1 MEALSSKAT
10 QPDVSLQL
18 LLFIDRRPGST
29 EQVRKIREH
38 LNKLKLN
45 YPSDYPV
52 VLDIVD
58 VGEQPYLAE
67 HFKLI
72 ATPALVKLSPD
83 PRQTLAGSNIQE
95 LLSQWWPRWLKAL
108 DENQTQWQR
117 EQASS
122 SRSLI
127 NGVAES
133 AEIIKLSDQIFQLK
147 REQEELKSQ
156 IQFKDRILAM
166 LAHDLRNPLTAA
178 SLAVETLDMGYDI
191 ETGWN
196 SRLTPKLIAQLLKHA
211 RTQTRTID
219 RMITDILQIARGT
232 AAEIHIKPHEL
243 NLQQLC
249 LSVIQDFEN
258 KLRDKDLRLDTD
270 LPEDLPSV
278 HADLERV
285 RQVVTNLI
293 DNAIKYTPAGGQI
306 HLSTLHRTTQKV
318 QVSICDTGPGIPE
331 ENKER
336 VFEDSFRL
344 ERDASKD
351 GYGIGLSLCKR
362 IVCAH
367 YGQIWVDSVAGQG
380 SCFHFTLPVY
390 RQ

>member
-1 MEALSSKAT
+1 MEALSSKAI

-29 EQVRKIREH
+29 EQVRKIRDH
-38 LNKLKLN
+38 LNRLKSD

-83 PRQTLAGSNIQE
+83 PRQTLAGSNIQD
-95 LLSQWWPRWLKAL
+95 LLNQWWPRWIKAL
-108 DENQTQWQR
+108 DENQTQRQR
-117 EQASS
+117 EQANSA
-122 SRSLI
+122 RSQI

-147 REQEELKSQ
+147 REQEELKAQ
-156 IQFKDRILAM
+156 LQFKDRILAM

-178 SLAVETLDMGYDI
+178 SLAVETLDMGYGI

-243 NLQQLC
+243 SLQQLC

-258 KLRDKDLRLDTD
+258 KLQDKDLTLDTD

-278 HADLERV
+278 YADSERV
-285 RQVVTNLI
+285 RQVITNLI
-293 DNAIKYTPAGGQI
+293 DNAIKYTPASGQI

-336 VFEDSFRL
+336 IFEDSFRL

-367 YGQIWVDSVAGQG
+367 YGQIWVDSVPGQG

>member
-18 LLFIDRRPGST
+18 LLFIDRRPGSM
-29 EQVRKIREH
+29 EQVRQIRDH
-38 LNKLKLN
+38 LNTLK
-45 YPSDYPV
+45 SDYPV
-52 VLDIVD
+52 VLDIID

-83 PRQTLAGSNIQE
+83 PRQTLAGSNIRD
-95 LLSQWWPRWLKAL
+95 LLNQWWPRWIKAL
-108 DENQTQWQR
+108 DENQTQRQR
-117 EQASS
+117 EQANNA
-122 SRSLI
+122 RSQV

-133 AEIIKLSDQIFQLK
+133 AEIIQLSDQIFQLK
-147 REQEELKSQ
+147 REQEELKAQ
-156 IQFKDRILAM
+156 LQFKDRILAM

-232 AAEIHIKPHEL
+232 AAEIHIKPQEL
-243 NLQQLC
+243 SLQQLC

-258 KLRDKDLRLDTD
+258 KLQDKDLTLDTD

-278 HADLERV
+278 HADSERV
-285 RQVVTNLI
+285 RQVITNLI

-336 VFEDSFRL
+336 IFEDSFRL
-344 ERDASKD
+344 ARDASKD

-362 IVCAH
+362 VVCAH